1 MCIQQIAFRCA
12 SLDLLGTYLYPT
24 NRYIFF
30 VSFHFFLFLLCMS
43 TFANTEGALF
53 RFSPSFLDLFGTYL
67 NTFIFSVFMFFFL
80 FSNVHAHLHKYRRFV
95 VPFSFRSFSTNQAGI
110 GTNNSCDAVVNR
122 SSCSLRRC
130 HHCIIEETTF
140 AWAKMVVFFFRPIFV
155 VDSCVHRCHSSSA
168 PPSANHSE
176 KIFLFL
182 DDIFLVLK

>member
-1 MCIQQIAFRCA
+1 MHEHLRKYRRSVVPLFAVLPRSVGNKSILSSF
-12 SLDLLGTYLYPT
+12 S
-24 NRYIFF
+24 FF
-30 VSFHFFLFLLCMS
+30 V
-43 TFANTEGALF
+43 
-53 RFSPSFLDLFGTYL
+53 
-67 NTFIFSVFMFFFL
+67 FFFF

-182 DDIFLVLK
+182 DAIFLVLK